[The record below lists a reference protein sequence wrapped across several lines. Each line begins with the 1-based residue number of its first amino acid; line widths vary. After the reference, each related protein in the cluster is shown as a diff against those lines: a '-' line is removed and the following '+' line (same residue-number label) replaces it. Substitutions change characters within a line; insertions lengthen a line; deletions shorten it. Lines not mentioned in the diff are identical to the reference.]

1 MQKSLVVG
9 LVAAL
14 VAGTA
19 GAAIA
24 GYSLRD
30 RGLEYARV
38 VEVTPVEKT
47 ILTPQRI
54 CHDQSKQQCE
64 TVYGKHIERLG
75 YDVRYRVGDQERKIR
90 MDHDPGDRIPMR
102 SGQLVL
108 DESTGRGTG

>member
-1 MQKSLVVG
+1 MKKSLVTG
-9 LVAAL
+9 LVAAV
-14 VAGTA
+14 VAGAA

-24 GYSLRD
+24 GYSARD

-38 VEVTPVEKT
+38 VDVKPVEKT
-47 ILTPQRI
+47 ILTPQKV
-54 CHDQSKQQCE
+54 CHDAGKQQCE

-75 YDVRYRVGDQERKIR
+75 YDVRYRIGDQEGLIR

-108 DESTGRGTG
+108 DETTGRGAG